1 MIFEINIIDKI
12 KKYFFFRTPLIQ
24 INVQPILT
32 NLKVLDIGGG
42 GAGVIGRMMPNNNL
56 YIVDRSES
64 ELRDAEE
71 KGAKGN
77 LVVGDARKLKYP
89 SNYFDAI
96 TIFFSLM
103 YIRGFKNKRAVI
115 KESYRVLKKGGKMY
129 IWGAIIPYPS
139 LIYWIN
145 LIIHSKK
152 NKIETG
158 YIVSGINNIQTYDLI
173 KKIIEDVGFEIK
185 TVLVYPYWFFFE
197 LEKNI

>member
-1 MIFEINIIDKI
+1 LIFKINIINKI
-12 KKYFFFRTPLIQ
+12 KKYLFFKTPLIQ
-24 INVQPILT
+24 INIQPILT

-42 GAGVIGRMMPNNNL
+42 GEGVIGRMMPNNNL
-56 YIVDRSES
+56 YIVDRSEN
-64 ELRDAEE
+64 ELRDAEK
-71 KGAKGN
+71 KGVKGN
-77 LVVGDARKLKYP
+77 LVVGDARKLKYS
-89 SNYFDAI
+89 SNCFDAI

-103 YIRGFKNKRAVI
+103 YIKSFKNKRAVI

-185 TVLVYPYWFFFE
+185 KVLVDPYWFFFE
-197 LEKNI
+197 LEKI